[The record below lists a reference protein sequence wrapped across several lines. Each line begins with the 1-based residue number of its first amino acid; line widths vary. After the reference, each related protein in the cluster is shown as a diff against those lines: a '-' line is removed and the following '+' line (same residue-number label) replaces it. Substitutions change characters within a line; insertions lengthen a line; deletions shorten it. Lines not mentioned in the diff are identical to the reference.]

1 MNIPTQSVP
10 ASLLVSV
17 DVSDVDSVIDTRN
30 PICET
35 QGMTKIENQSKSV
48 LNERYLNVNRY

>member
-17 DVSDVDSVIDTRN
+17 DLSDVDSVIDTRN
-30 PICET
+30 PICDTLE
-35 QGMTKIENQSKSV
+35 MTK
-48 LNERYLNVNRY
+48 